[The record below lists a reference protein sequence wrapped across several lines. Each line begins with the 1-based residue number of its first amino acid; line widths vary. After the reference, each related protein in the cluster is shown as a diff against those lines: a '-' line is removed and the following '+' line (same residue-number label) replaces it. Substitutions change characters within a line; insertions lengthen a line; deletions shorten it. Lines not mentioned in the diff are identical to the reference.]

1 MSKELVAFMGGD
13 TVRKEVEKLLG
24 SKPMVDRAIRLITSA
39 LTNPDPKNML
49 PKCSSAS
56 ILGAFI
62 RSVQLNLEP
71 NTVLGECYLIPRQNK
86 GVWEANFELG
96 YKGLIKLAYR
106 SGEVKLIQA
115 HEVYENDLFD
125 ADYGDSKLL
134 HKPYL
139 KGDRGAVTAYWARY
153 ILKDGTSDFAVW
165 SVQQAE
171 SHRDQYSKSAGS
183 SYSPWSTAFH
193 QMAKKSVIKDALRY
207 APLSVEDMR
216 LGLASDDTTVE
227 ADTNLKLPEQKNSIL
242 DVLSKPM
249 EASQSKLVFQDAPA
263 NEETDEEK
271 QRMEVFF
278 RVEKKIAEKKAA
290 GMVDAVIVNTIGVE
304 LADIERQ
311 SIKTLMQIMKDLG

>member
-1 MSKELVAFMGGD
+1 MSKELISFMNGD
-13 TVRKEVEKLLG
+13 AVRKEVEKLLG
-24 SKPMVDRAIRLITSA
+24 SKPMVDRAIRLATSA

-49 PKCSSAS
+49 PKCSAQS

-71 NTVLGECYLIPRQNK
+71 NTVLGECYLIPRQIK
-86 GVWEANFELG
+86 GQWEANFELG

-125 ADYGDSKLL
+125 ADYGESKLL

-139 KGDRGAVTAYWARY
+139 KGDRGNIVAYWARY
-153 ILKDGTSDFAVW
+153 ILKDGTSDFSVW

-183 SYSPWSTAFH
+183 NYSPWSTAFH

-216 LGLASDDTTVE
+216 LGLASDDTVIE
-227 ADTNLKLPEQKNSIL
+227 AENGVKFPDQKPSIL

-249 EASQSKLVFQDAPA
+249 QVSQKEIIYEDS
-263 NEETDEEK
+263 DEEK
-271 QRMEVFF
+271 QRMEVFD

-290 GMVDAVIVNTIGVE
+290 GMVDAVIVNTIGFE
-304 LADIERQ
+304 LADIEKQPIER
-311 SIKTLMQIMKDLG
+311 LLRIMKDLG